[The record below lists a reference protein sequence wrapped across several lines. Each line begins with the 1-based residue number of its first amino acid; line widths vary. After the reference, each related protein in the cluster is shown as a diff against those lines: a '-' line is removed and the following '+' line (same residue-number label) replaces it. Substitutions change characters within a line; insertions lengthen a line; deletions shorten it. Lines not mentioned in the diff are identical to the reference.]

1 MFRSRQRHVFKP
13 TAYGTRRQRRVPR
26 WLVLMVTGVI
36 LGAGGLLFIQTSYG
50 PPRLTAEQS
59 QQLQYD
65 LNSANLEK
73 QRLQSELNQ
82 QGRQLA
88 EVTDELSQKTQELET
103 VTKDLARMSHDIH
116 VFADALPPDPRGTSP
131 GIRAATLRNVDGQLD
146 YSILLIQD
154 ENNRDTTFRGEVE
167 LIAAGRF
174 SNGKNAHVPLPPF
187 EIELDHYTNL
197 EGRIELPDHF
207 TAREVTIQI
216 KAEGQDKVTATR
228 TIIAS
233 R

>member
-1 MFRSRQRHVFKP
+1 MFGSRKRHVFKP

-26 WLVLMVTGVI
+26 WLVLIVSGVI
-36 LGAGGLLFIQTSYG
+36 LGAGGLLFLQTSYG

-82 QGRQLA
+82 QGRQLDDIT
-88 EVTDELSQKTQELET
+88 EQLTLKTDELDA
-103 VTKDLARMSHDIH
+103 VTKKLARLEHDIH
-116 VFADALPPDPRGTSP
+116 IFADALPPDPRGTSP
-131 GIRAATLRNVDGQLD
+131 GIRAVTLRNIDGHLD
-146 YSILLIQD
+146 YQILVIQD
-154 ENNRDTTFRGEVE
+154 ETKESTFKGDVE
-167 LIAAGRF
+167 LVAAGRY
-174 SNGKNAHVPLPPF
+174 SSGQTAHVPLPRF
-187 EIELDHYTNL
+187 DIELDHYTNL
-197 EGRIELPDHF
+197 EGRLPLPDHF
-207 TAREVTIQI
+207 TAREVTIRI
-216 KAEGQDKVTATR
+216 RAEGQENVSATR

>member
-1 MFRSRQRHVFKP
+1 MFGSRKRHVFKP

-50 PPRLTAEQS
+50 PPRLSAEQS

-65 LNSANLEK
+65 LNSANIEK

-82 QGRQLA
+82 QGRQLND
-88 EVTDELSQKTQELET
+88 VTEQLSAKTQELET
-103 VTKDLARMSHDIH
+103 VSRELARLSHDIH
-116 VFADALPPDPRGTSP
+116 IFADALPPDPRGTSP
-131 GIRAATLRNVDGQLD
+131 GIRAATLRNVDGNLEYQ
-146 YSILLIQD
+146 ILLIQD
-154 ENNRDTTFRGEVE
+154 ESNRDTTFRGEME
-167 LIAAGRF
+167 LIAAGRY

-187 EIELDHYTNL
+187 EIELGHYVNV
-197 EGRIELPDHF
+197 EGQIELPEHF

-216 KAEGQDKVTATR
+216 KAQGQDKVTATR

>member
-1 MFRSRQRHVFKP
+1 MFRSRNRHVFKP
-13 TAYGTRRQRRVPR
+13 TAYGTRRQRRIPR
-26 WLVLMVTGVI
+26 WLVLMVTGVV

-82 QGRQLA
+82 QGRQLS
-88 EVTDELSQKTQELET
+88 EVSTRLEQKTQELET
-103 VTKDLARMSHDIH
+103 IEQDLVQLKQDIKL
-116 VFADALPPDPRGTSP
+116 FAESLPPDPRGTSP
-131 GIRAATLRNVDGQLD
+131 GIRAAGMRNVDGNLD
-146 YSILLIQD
+146 YRILVILD
-154 ENNRDTTFRGEVE
+154 DDTESFKGNVE
-167 LIAAGRF
+167 LVVAGRY
-174 SNGKNAHVPLPPF
+174 SNGKSAHVNLPAF
-187 EIELDHYTNL
+187 DIEFDHYTHIHGT
-197 EGRIELPDHF
+197 EPLPDHF

-216 KAEGQDKVTATR
+216 KAEGQDKISATR